1 MTVTQ
6 KNLFPYGD
14 YLNSS
19 QLHMEPDE
27 VDTLKEGEDPGTQG
41 DGSQRGEEWD
51 LRPRE
56 IFTLLVF
63 FFFPSQLIEC
73 IPFWP
78 SMTLSL

>member
-27 VDTLKEGEDPGTQG
+27 VDTLREGEDPGTQG
-41 DGSQRGEEWD
+41 DGSQTGEVRD
-51 LRPRE
+51 LRPPE
-56 IFTLLVF
+56 IFTSLGF
-63 FFFPSQLIEC
+63 FFSSFFLPPS
-73 IPFWP
+73 
-78 SMTLSL
+78 